1 MSLLKSQSSKEIE
14 AKLSSGCWHE
24 QLRRQVNLRS
34 SQRLGNRTVLL
45 GIKRNSLECRI
56 VNARNVGFSLKL
68 NAGDRKRLSNFVQF
82 DVGYGMDAIRR
93 NPRLGKLCGQR
104 HGEAAGVGGADQLF
118 WIRRRLSFFQSGLKG
133 VWALEGPA
141 ADF

>member
-1 MSLLKSQSSKEIE
+1 MSLFSRAYCPFISHTPLSKSLAGTQPR
-14 AKLSSGCWHE
+14 SSGGGHE
-24 QLRRQVNLRS
+24 QLRDQVNLRS

-68 NAGDRKRLSNFVQF
+68 NAGDRKRLSNSVQF

-93 NPRLGKLCGQR
+93 NPCLGKLRGQR
-104 HGEAAGVGGADQLF
+104 HGEAAGVGGADQ
-118 WIRRRLSFFQSGLKG
+118 
-133 VWALEGPA
+133 
-141 ADF
+141 